1 MAATRQAPDVVHF
14 GEFELDLRTGE
25 LARDH
30 RRVLLPDQ
38 PFRLLA
44 LLIRER
50 GTLVTRDTLRHE
62 LWSDDTFVDFE
73 AGLNA
78 AVKRLRETLGDA
90 AAAPTFIETL
100 PRRGYRFI
108 APVEERPSPGP
119 VEAEEP
125 TRRETAAAPVVVPKV
140 PESSAEG
147 GPGRPWS
154 PLTVGLIAVGAVLAA
169 IIALRPRAPASGV
182 GEHLRQPGMSRVTN
196 LGTVRKAIVSPDGN
210 DLIYVRDEG
219 AQQSLWVRR
228 GRTADP
234 VRILGPLQGS
244 FESLA
249 LTHDGMVYYI
259 FFSPDRTNR
268 SLHRLPIVGGRSELV
283 LEAAGG
289 IAFSPDG
296 SRYAYVQ
303 NTSMTLRESRVV
315 LVEAKS
321 GQSRV
326 LSTRQTPESYGM
338 IEPSWSPDG
347 SRLTLLGASDAE
359 PGRHQ
364 VIDIDVQTGL
374 TRRVADLALADVK
387 GALWRPGGREL
398 VVSGRERRATPLRL
412 WSVSA
417 GSGGMRPLTR
427 DVSDYTPVGWGGTA
441 DEMLAIRRETLR
453 SLWTAET
460 SAPDHTRLVAQD
472 AGGLYGFDA
481 VAWGTQGEL
490 LYTVT
495 DADNADIW
503 GIETATLRRRRLTTD
518 PADDDQP
525 CVSPDG
531 ETVVFASNR
540 GGLPGLWA
548 MARDGSQP
556 RRLTTGGDASPSFSP
571 DGTWVAFQ
579 RSGVET
585 TPWAVYRVFLRTG
598 EVAPITVPATM
609 RPAVSPDGR
618 FIAHYWM
625 TPERWAMAVTPVEGG
640 VPTRTFGLRPTHV
653 ERLIHWAPD
662 GTALAYIDL
671 ASGASN
677 LWLQPLPEGPARM
690 LTKFTEGSIS
700 TFDWSRDGASLAFMR
715 VTELADV
722 VAIDLGRS
730 PRP

>member
-1 MAATRQAPDVVHF
+1 MAAPRQAPDVVQF

-50 GTLVTRDTLRHE
+50 GTLVTRDTLQHE

-78 AVKRLRETLGDA
+78 AIKRLRETLGDA
-90 AAAPTFIETL
+90 AASPTFIETL

-108 APVEERPSPGP
+108 APVEQRPAPGP

-125 TRRETAAAPVVVPKV
+125 A
-140 PESSAEG
+140 SAEVRA
-147 GPGRPWS
+147 GRPWY
-154 PLTVGLIAVGAVLAA
+154 PALAVGLLAVGSALVA
-169 IIALRPRAPASGV
+169 IIALRSRAPASGV
-182 GEHLRQPGMSRVTN
+182 GGEPRPPGMRRVTN
-196 LGTVRKAIVSPDGN
+196 LGTIRKAFVSPDGN
-210 DLIYVRDEG
+210 DLVFVRAEG
-219 AQQSLWVRR
+219 AQQSLWIRR

-234 VRILGPLQGS
+234 VRILGPLPGS
-244 FESLA
+244 FDSLA
-249 LTHDGMVYYI
+249 LAPDDRVYYT
-259 FFSPDRTNR
+259 FFSPDRTDR
-268 SLHRLPIVGGRSELV
+268 SLHRLPMGGGRPELV
-283 LEAAGG
+283 LEAAGD

-303 NTSMTLRESRVV
+303 NLSALRESRVV
-315 LVEAKS
+315 LVEARS

-326 LSTRQTPESYGM
+326 LSTRQTPESYGRL
-338 IEPSWSPDG
+338 EPSWFPDG
-347 SRLTLLGASDAE
+347 SRLTLLGRSDAE

-364 VIDIDVQTGL
+364 VIELDVQTGL
-374 TRRVADLALADVK
+374 TRRIADLALAEVG
-387 GALWRPGGREL
+387 GALWRPRGGEL
-398 VVSGRERRATPLRL
+398 VVSGRERGATPLRL

-417 GSGGMRPLTR
+417 GSGGMRPLTS
-427 DVSDYTPVGWGGTA
+427 DVSDYTPVGWGGTT
-441 DEMLAIRRETLR
+441 DEMLVIRRETVR

-460 SAPDHTRLVAQD
+460 SAPDDTRLVAQE
-472 AGGLYGFDA
+472 AGGLDRFDP
-481 VAWGTQGEL
+481 VAWGTRGEL
-490 LYTVT
+490 LYTLT
-495 DADNADIW
+495 ESDNADIW

-518 PADDDQP
+518 PADDYHP

-548 MARDGSQP
+548 MPRDGSQP
-556 RRLTTGGDASPSFSP
+556 RRLTTGGDAYPSFSP

-579 RSGVET
+579 RSGVES

-598 EVAPITVPATM
+598 EVEPITIPATM
-609 RPAVSPDGR
+609 RPAVSPDGL
-618 FIAHYWM
+618 FVAHYWM
-625 TPERWAMAVTPVEGG
+625 TRERWTMALTPVEGG
-640 VPTRTFGLRPTHV
+640 VPTRTFALRPTHV
-653 ERLIHWAPD
+653 ERLIRWVPD
-662 GTALAYIDL
+662 GTALAYLDR

-677 LWLQPLPEGPARM
+677 LWLQPLPEGPPRM
-690 LTKFTEGSIS
+690 LTNFTEGSIT

-715 VTELADV
+715 VTEVADV
-722 VAIDLGRS
+722 VAIDLGPS